1 MALKRRAFLQRA
13 IVLAALGLSEA
24 GFGLLSQR
32 YAGALA
38 QPNRRKLALLVGI
51 NQYPESVC
59 GYAAKGWALNG
70 CLTDVELQYQ
80 LLVHRFGFLPSDI
93 RVLTDQAATRE
104 GIETAFLE
112 HLIQQATPGDLVL
125 VHFSGLGSQVQLEDG
140 GMQTSLVPIDGLLPT
155 AEHPVVQDLMQE
167 TLHLLLHSLLTRQII
182 AVLDAGHSSLGRNS
196 QGGGL
201 RIRSRPQ
208 AIVGTVAEAELAFQA
223 RLRSQMPSLFR
234 QTESHPAN
242 LPPGFMLRA
251 GADRQMVAEAQW
263 NGFSAGLLTYA
274 LTQQLWGETSVVVGL
289 SRASAQL
296 RRITGAAQQPVVT
309 GQPPSIA
316 IAEPA
321 AVGVIRELDSEGKPR
336 LWLAGL
342 PAVILENQTASL
354 FEVTGSE
361 VAEFEVTDREF
372 AGEPDSEPVLLQL
385 RSRDGLVVK
394 ARGLSSTVLQPGQ
407 LLREVIRILPRT
419 INLTVGFDANL
430 KRIERV
436 DATSAFATIPRL
448 SVATSDQSSDLWLG
462 KAALV
467 ATDAVASATQDG
479 GYGLF
484 DLGGNAIP
492 STLNPTA
499 EAVKTAVTR
508 LTPQLKTYLAVK
520 LLRLTQTSTSSKL
533 PVQVTA
539 NPDAPQT
546 PVLQNHSDRPVY
558 FLLIGLNANAM
569 VAAFYPSVAALAS
582 GETIQPLIGEQ
593 TQWVESYLIV
603 STAPF
608 TKAHQLLSESTQFA
622 PDRILNVTNPLEVVE
637 AVLQDLHQA
646 SAAQLTGLAIEIP
659 ADTYML
665 DLNSWASFSLLNQDG

>member
-13 IVLAALGLSEA
+13 IVLATLGLSEA
-24 GFGLLSQR
+24 SFGLLSQR
-32 YAGALA
+32 YAEALA

-59 GYAAKGWALNG
+59 GYAAKGSALNG

-80 LLVHRFGFLPSDI
+80 LLVHRFGFAPSDI

-167 TLHLLLHSLLTRQII
+167 TLTLLLHSLLTRQVIT
-182 AVLDAGHSSLGRNS
+182 VLDAGYSSLGRNS
-196 QGGGL
+196 QGGL

-234 QTESHPAN
+234 QTESRQAD

-274 LTQQLWGETSVVVGL
+274 LTQQLWGETSVVVSL

-296 RRITGAAQQPVVT
+296 RQITGAAQQPVAT

-321 AVGVIRELDSEGKPR
+321 AVGVIRELDAEGKPR

-354 FEVTGSE
+354 FEV
-361 VAEFEVTDREF
+361 AEFEVTDREF
-372 AGEPDSEPVLLQL
+372 AGEPNSEPALLQL

-394 ARGLSSTVLQPGQ
+394 ARGLFSTVLQPGQ
-407 LLREVIRILPRT
+407 LLREVVRILPRT

-436 DATSAFATIPRL
+436 DATSAFATIPRI

-467 ATDAVASATQDG
+467 ATDAVASATQDAG

-492 STLNPTA
+492 NTLSPTA

-520 LLRLTQTSTSSKL
+520 LLRLTETPTSSKL
-533 PVQVTA
+533 AVQVTVNLA
-539 NPDAPQT
+539 VPQS

-569 VAAFYPSVAALAS
+569 VAAFSPSVTALAS

-608 TKAHQLLSESTQFA
+608 TKTHQLLSESTQFA

-637 AVLQDLHQA
+637 AILQDLHQA

-659 ADTYML
+659 ADTYVL
-665 DLNSWASFSLLNQDG
+665 DLDSWASFSLLNQDG